1 MDPKK
6 NKPKTGSQPMNV
18 DPTTAARMSNLPA
31 GGSRNI
37 RIRKLSDE
45 EKAQSRQS
53 KIKGGLEN
61 LTGRSFG
68 GGEPTA
74 GGDVD
79 PKTGNL
85 LPKDPRRPKKNRNVG
100 GPAGPGDID
109 PETGDLIGEGAPE
122 PSSGNPTGNP
132 YKFRGIADLKKKLA
146 DINARGKEQER
157 LKGLRNDPLRSLNL
171 PAQGTKSR
179 MIQPEDKNESVL
191 HERNMTAA
199 ERQQAA
205 NQRVADYRERKAA
218 EAEAKKRRIMTT
230 PGGGLSKETAAG
242 NQAVYDR
249 IDAADANLKRL
260 EAGRKTMPERMADL
274 KAERD
279 ALEKQ
284 IAKDMDRA
292 DRAAGM
298 TTPQTSGVGGY
309 SDPTTRRKSTPMDAP
324 ITSPSNPLNKPL
336 PPKPAVPLAD
346 RAREVG
352 LDVPASMQK
361 PSTPAPAKPSAPA
374 PAPTIATVAQPK
386 FNYNPT
392 ARAMGFGGGSSR
404 RGLGL
409 GGSRSG
415 GELRATSARRN
426 ILASVQRG
434 VENYLQEAVKKAGH
448 PESFELGLDAE
459 TTDNPEYQKI
469 LRQKRVE
476 RAKQMLNPKLARTM
490 GDDVSQD
497 DIEAADRAARRRK
510 RVDEAMGN
518 EDSEYQKILQSMR
531 ANDPVLRMLR
541 GAKPAGDGMVSVK
554 PIGLS
559 KAEDKKLERA
569 YLRKFN
575 PRNVGKDAY

>member
-18 DPTTAARMSNLPA
+18 DPNMAARMGNLPA
-31 GGSRNI
+31 GGRKNI
-37 RIRKLSDE
+37 RVRKLSDE

-53 KIKGGLEN
+53 KVKRGLEN

-74 GGDVD
+74 GGDID

-85 LPKDPRRPKKNRNVG
+85 LPADPRRPKKKRNVS

-109 PETGDLIGEGAPE
+109 PETGDLIGE
-122 PSSGNPTGNP
+122 
-132 YKFRGIADLKKKLA
+132 
-146 DINARGKEQER
+146 
-157 LKGLRNDPLRSLNL
+157 
-171 PAQGTKSR
+171 
-179 MIQPEDKNESVL
+179 SVL
-191 HERNMTAA
+191 HERNMTSL
-199 ERQQAA
+199 ERRQAST
-205 NQRVADYRERKAA
+205 QRVAAFRERKAA
-218 EAEAKKRRIMTT
+218 GLEAKKRNIMTT
-230 PGGGLSKETAAG
+230 PGSGLSRETAAG
-242 NQAVYDR
+242 NQAMYDR
-249 IDAADANLKRL
+249 KDAADANLKRL
-260 EAGRKTMPERMADL
+260 EAGRKTKTDFMAQN

-279 ALEKQ
+279 AKETQ
-284 IAKDMDRA
+284 IKSDFDTGARVDSN
-292 DRAAGM
+292 
-298 TTPQTSGVGGY
+298 TPGY
-309 SDPTTRRKSTPMDAP
+309 ALSNPRTRSTPMDAP
-324 ITSPSNPLNKPL
+324 TTSPSNPT
-336 PPKPAVPLAD
+336 
-346 RAREVG
+346 
-352 LDVPASMQK
+352 
-361 PSTPAPAKPSAPA
+361 TPAPKPVTTTPA
-374 PAPTIATVAQPK
+374 PAPTIAAVAQQK

-392 ARAMGFGGGSSR
+392 ARAAGFGGRSSR

-415 GELRATSARRN
+415 GELQATSARR
-426 ILASVQRG
+426 LG
-434 VENYLQEAVKKAGH
+434 EGVKKAGH

-469 LRQKRVE
+469 LRQKRIE
-476 RAKQMLNPKLARTM
+476 RAKQMLNPKLVRTM

-518 EDSEYQKILQSMR
+518 ENSEYQKILQSMR
-531 ANDPVLRMLR
+531 ANDPVLRTLR

-554 PIGLS
+554 PTNLS

-569 YLRKFN
+569 SRRKFN

>member
-6 NKPKTGSQPMNV
+6 NKPKTGSQPMKV
-18 DPTTAARMSNLPA
+18 DPATAARMSNLPV

-37 RIRKLSDE
+37 RVRKLSDE
-45 EKAQSRQS
+45 EKAQSRQG
-53 KIKGGLEN
+53 KVKRGLES

-85 LPKDPRRPKKNRNVG
+85 LPADSKRSKKKRDVG

-146 DINARGKEQER
+146 DINARGKEQEQLSGGAR
-157 LKGLRNDPLRSLNL
+157 PFNPKPKTQSMLPLMKR
-171 PAQGTKSR
+171 T
-179 MIQPEDKNESVL
+179 NESVL
-191 HERNMTAA
+191 HERNMTSLERRRAA
-199 ERQQAA
+199 T
-205 NQRVADYRERKAA
+205 QRVAAYREGQAA
-218 EAEAKKRRIMTT
+218 GLEAKKRSIMTT

-242 NQAVYDR
+242 NQAMYDR
-249 IDAADANLKRL
+249 KDAADANLKRL
-260 EAGRKTMPERMADL
+260 EAGRKTKADFMAQN

-279 ALEKQ
+279 AKEKQ
-284 IAKDMDRA
+284 IAGDFDRA

-298 TTPQTSGVGGY
+298 TTPQTSGVGAY

-324 ITSPSNPLNKPL
+324 ITSPSNPI
-336 PPKPAVPLAD
+336 
-346 RAREVG
+346 
-352 LDVPASMQK
+352 
-361 PSTPAPAKPSAPA
+361 TPAPKPVTTTPA

-392 ARAMGFGGGSSR
+392 ARAAGFGGGSSR

-415 GELRATSARRN
+415 GELRATSARR
-426 ILASVQRG
+426 LG
-434 VENYLQEAVKKAGH
+434 EGVKKAGH
-448 PESFELGLDAE
+448 PEAFELGLDAE
-459 TTDNPEYQKI
+459 TMDNPEYQKI

-518 EDSEYQKILQSMR
+518 EDSEYQRILQSMR
-531 ANDPVLRMLR
+531 ANDPVLRALR
-541 GAKPAGDGMVSVK
+541 GAKSAGDGMVSVK
-554 PIGLS
+554 PTNLS
-559 KAEDKKLERA
+559 RAEDKKLEKASR
-569 YLRKFN
+569 RKFN